1 MARARRH
8 APSRPGT
15 RKVAK
20 TFRLAPAKIAAAQR
34 VLGTTNAT
42 ETIERALDM
51 VVFRDELV
59 QGTRRLLGAKIERSR
74 RT

>member
-1 MARARRH
+1 
-8 APSRPGT
+8 
-15 RKVAK
+15 VAK

-59 QGTRRLLGAKIERSR
+59 QGTRRLLGAKIERSK